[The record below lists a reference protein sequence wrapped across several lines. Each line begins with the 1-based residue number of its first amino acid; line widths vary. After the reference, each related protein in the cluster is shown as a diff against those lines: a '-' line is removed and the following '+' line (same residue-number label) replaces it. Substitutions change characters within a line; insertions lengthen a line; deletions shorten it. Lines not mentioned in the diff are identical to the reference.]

1 MEAIIT
7 VLKISSKISFIDIDT
22 NTNEDL
28 DKNSSFVNFI
38 EKLTDIEIDK
48 LINLEIQIPK
58 IFYFLL
64 VNKKVIHKILY
75 DKDVTINIDNKS
87 LGNNFHNYFYLVKLI
102 EDQNEIV
109 NYKYNFDIIKNLKN
123 QKSKGKFYDILV
135 AKILKIL
142 IANFEEPDDNIQ
154 EEINSIQEE
163 INSIQEKINS
173 IKEEKNNQ
181 ITNSEQLK
189 DIDLDDDI
197 DTIYIHLIINNLLKS
212 GKIEEKDKKEENF
225 VKGFIEE
232 LDLENIEMTKTMCK
246 ELVDYFNNN
255 INKDKEKDIYNIYDN
270 KNINFYYN
278 LFKYILKNNY
288 YIYQINFLLELRQKI
303 LKIIRKKNQEFID
316 NYKKPNNERFI
327 FIINFLLDSRYYY
340 DKIIEPKIVN
350 KYLDKNNSQNDN
362 ENISK
367 NSSYDNTNKEKK
379 ESSSLV
385 SQNQYSAYTDISENL
400 SRGQSHGLEYDALSS
415 LESENLEILKYGG
428 KIDKKKEEDINSI
441 SKEIIEEKD
450 KNNEAILEIDSNNEV
465 IPNYNKYIKDDSLI
479 CLIKSKIGNLIVFDK
494 FDEPTDESN
503 KINYESEYFKITN
516 ISSSRKKYI
525 LTGAIGLLGNCNE
538 DNEGKSYI
546 RVNFTGGRKIMDNVY
561 AFVSNKI
568 YDHGENKLLIIDF
581 LNHSKKKE
589 IDNYSFNI
597 GNNSL
602 YLINADKDNKYKI
615 LLCACK
621 SYVKRT
627 KNGILMVLMEINNQE
642 PSIFAPQF
650 YPTDDFEVNCFLPIY
665 ENNGVHY
672 ILVGGFEVGKRRGNV
687 KLYRLSSNI
696 KAKKPKINYIQDAI
710 EEFVDFDGMINNIV
724 KNEKNDIIISC
735 LYGDDY
741 IFKLPKN
748 NDYIKLYE
756 SLYE

>member
-1 MEAIIT
+1 METIIT
-7 VLKISSKISFIDIDT
+7 VLKISSKITFIDIDN
-22 NTNEDL
+22 NTNEDS

-64 VNKKVIHKILY
+64 VNKKAIHKILY
-75 DKDVTINIDNKS
+75 DKDVTMNIDNKS

-102 EDQNEIV
+102 EDQNEIID
-109 NYKYNFDIIKNLKN
+109 YEFNFDIIKNLNN
-123 QKSKGKFYDILV
+123 QKSKGNFYDILF
-135 AKILKIL
+135 AKILKVL
-142 IANFEEPDDNIQ
+142 TENYEESDEGIKK
-154 EEINSIQEE
+154 E
-163 INSIQEKINS
+163 INS
-173 IKEEKNNQ
+173 IKEKINKINKK
-181 ITNSEQLK
+181 ITKSEQLK
-189 DIDLDDDI
+189 DINLDDDI
-197 DTIYIHLIINNLLKS
+197 DKIYIHLILGNLLKT
-212 GKIEEKDKKEENF
+212 GKIEEKDKEEENF
-225 VKGFIEE
+225 VKDFIQE
-232 LDLENIEMTKTMCK
+232 LDLENIEMTKTMYK
-246 ELVDYFNNN
+246 ELVDYFNSKT
-255 INKDKEKDIYNIYDN
+255 NKDKDRNDIYDN

-350 KYLDKNNSQNDN
+350 KSLDKNNSQNEN

-367 NSSYDNTNKEKK
+367 NSSFDNANKEKK
-379 ESSSLV
+379 ESPSSV

-400 SRGQSHGLEYDALSS
+400 SMGQSHALEYDTLSS

-441 SKEIIEEKD
+441 NKEIIEEKD

-479 CLIKSKIGNLIVFDK
+479 CLITSKIGNLIVFDK

-503 KINYESEYFKITN
+503 KINYESEYFKMTN

-525 LTGAIGLLGNCNE
+525 LTGAIGLLGDCNE

-650 YPTDDFEVNCFLPIY
+650 YPTDDFEVNCFLSIY

-696 KAKKPKINYIQDAI
+696 EAKKPKINYIQDAI

-741 IFKLPKN
+741 I
-748 NDYIKLYE
+748 KLYE